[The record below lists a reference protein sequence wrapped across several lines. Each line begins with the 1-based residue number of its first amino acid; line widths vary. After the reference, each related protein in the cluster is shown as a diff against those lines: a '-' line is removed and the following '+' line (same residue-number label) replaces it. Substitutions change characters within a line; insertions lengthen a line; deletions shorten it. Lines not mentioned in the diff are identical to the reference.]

1 TGAVTARTRTAPSAS
16 AAAAP
21 AAHAG
26 PRHRRPVASQRP
38 SGRAGATSSATGGG
52 AHAAAPSSPASTPT
66 VTTPSPART
75 STTRLLRGRDENG
88 PQVRVSSSLIC
99 AASVSVMPGTAAS
112 SSELGEHRARRAQL
126 AEAAVDHEQV
136 RQPAALARVAE
147 APAQHL
153 GHRREVVRALDGA
166 DAVAAVAVLV
176 GRPLVEGDDGA
187 HGLAAL
193 EGRDVEAL
201 DALGRVGEAE
211 PRLQLGRHALALL

>member
-1 TGAVTARTRTAPSAS
+1 
-16 AAAAP
+16 
-21 AAHAG
+21 
-26 PRHRRPVASQRP
+26 PRRRPVASQRT
-38 SGRAGATSSATGGG
+38 SATAGATSSAAAGGV
-52 AHAAAPSSPASTPT
+52 HAAAPISPASTPT

-75 STTRLLRGRDENG
+75 STTRLLRGRAENG
-88 PQVRVSSSLIC
+88 PQVRASSSLIC
-99 AASVSVMPGTAAS
+99 AASVSVMPGAA
-112 SSELGEHRARRAQL
+112 A
-126 AEAAVDHEQV
+126 DHQQV
-136 RQPAALARVAE
+136 RQPAALVRVAE

-153 GHRREVVRALDGA
+153 GHGREVVRALDGA

-211 PRLQLGRHALALL
+211 ARLQLGRHALALLGRVAPLGEALARVLPRHLDQAELVAALGDQDRD